1 MALDEA
7 NDAKTAASVTFGG
20 ACVTSLAW
28 RAQEEGERCDLLVGL
43 ANGEVC
49 GVDLGRWLGGEG
61 EAGDGDDDA
70 MERGRRRG
78 ERVEDDVR
86 AVANERGR

>member
-1 MALDEA
+1 
-7 NDAKTAASVTFGG
+7 V
-20 ACVTSLAW
+20 
-28 RAQEEGERCDLLVGL
+28 
-43 ANGEVC
+43 
-49 GVDLGRWLGGEG
+49 GGEG